1 MKDNNSKQVLLS
13 VLGVAILVVA
23 VVGVS
28 FAAFSFS
35 QTGNVENK
43 ITTGTISMTY
53 TEPENG
59 INLTNALPMDDET
72 GKALANDNEMFDF
85 TVTATI
91 NDGGAGTV
99 INYAIAATT
108 EPGAT
113 LTDQYVKVYLTDQSD
128 SPIDDYATP
137 KTVASLE
144 DGTGEG
150 DAAGVPVG
158 QKVLYRG
165 TFNATTTSNYR
176 LRMWVAD
183 NYPMGNV
190 EEGSATGS
198 ETYILRV
205 NVYGK
210 ADAQ

>member
-35 QTGNVENK
+35 QTGNVENT

-59 INLTNALPMDDET
+59 INLTNALPMDDES
-72 GKALANDNEMFDF
+72 GKVLAADNETFDF
-85 TVTATI
+85 TVGATI

-99 INYAIAATT
+99 INYALAATT
-108 EPGAT
+108 EPGTT
-113 LTDQYVKVYLTDQSD
+113 LTDQYVKVYLTDQKD
-128 SPIDDYATP
+128 TPIGDYATAP
-137 KTVASLE
+137 KTVQSLE
-144 DGTGEG
+144 DGTGAS
-150 DAAGVPVG
+150 DAAGVPEG
-158 QKVLYRG
+158 QKVLYRS
-165 TFNATTTSNYR
+165 TYNATTTSSYR

-183 NYPMGNV
+183 NYPMGNQP
-190 EEGSATGS
+190 GAAAGS
-198 ETYILRV
+198 ETYTLRV